1 MGAKY
6 KLFVKVVSASDIL
19 ATAAQD
25 DSEVEEAE
33 EGYVR

>member
-25 DSEVEEAE
+25 DSEVEE
-33 EGYVR
+33 YVR